1 MTNQERR
8 DAHLAYIADGPIF
21 EELAKTRGLVQKLN
35 TIDRTDGEGILKIIQ
50 ELLQT
55 EQSPC
60 IVPPF
65 YCDYGSHISVGKNF
79 FANYNCTLLDVGR
92 ITFGDN
98 CMLAPNVAIYSAT
111 HPVRAEERYNGV
123 ELGFPVTI
131 GDNFQDSLETTSLV
145 KELGARFVVARAS
158 NDVHAKFLLRNGA
171 DQIIYPEKQVADWAA
186 IKCSSEHILDFM
198 DLGSDFGLFEID
210 VPDGWIGKSLA
221 ELDIRRRH
229 HINVIGKKQRGV
241 LDVTL
246 SPDTVFVPG
255 ETILVL
261 GTKRDF
267 YKTFKV

>member
-1 MTNQERR
+1 MKQCNIHMKTILLIGAGQSGV
-8 DAHLAYIADGPIF
+8 HLAEKLISLGHEIMAVDPR
-21 EELAKTRGLVQKLN
+21 EERVDQILPYCTSAQIG
-35 TIDRTDGEGILKIIQ
+35 DASSTDF
-50 ELLQT
+50 LQT
-55 EQSPC
+55 LGIE
-60 IVPPF
+60 
-65 YCDYGSHISVGKNF
+65 DY
-79 FANYNCTLLDVGR
+79 DVC
-92 ITFGDN
+92 F
-98 CMLAPNVAIYSAT
+98 
-111 HPVRAEERYNGV
+111 
-123 ELGFPVTI
+123 VTI

>member
-1 MTNQERR
+1 MKTILLIGAGQFGV
-8 DAHLAYIADGPIF
+8 HLA
-21 EELAKTRGLVQKLN
+21 KKLN
-35 TIDRTDGEGILKIIQ
+35 SLGHEIMAVDSREERVDQILPYCTSAQIGDASSTDF
-50 ELLQT
+50 LQT
-55 EQSPC
+55 LGIE
-60 IVPPF
+60 
-65 YCDYGSHISVGKNF
+65 DY
-79 FANYNCTLLDVGR
+79 DVC
-92 ITFGDN
+92 F
-98 CMLAPNVAIYSAT
+98 
-111 HPVRAEERYNGV
+111 
-123 ELGFPVTI
+123 VTI

-145 KELGARFVVARAS
+145 KELGGRFVVARAS

>member
-1 MTNQERR
+1 MKTILLIGAGQFGV
-8 DAHLAYIADGPIF
+8 HLA
-21 EELAKTRGLVQKLN
+21 KKLN
-35 TIDRTDGEGILKIIQ
+35 SLGHEIMAVDSREERVDQILPYCTSAQIGDASSTDF
-50 ELLQT
+50 LQT
-55 EQSPC
+55 LGIE
-60 IVPPF
+60 
-65 YCDYGSHISVGKNF
+65 DY
-79 FANYNCTLLDVGR
+79 DVC
-92 ITFGDN
+92 F
-98 CMLAPNVAIYSAT
+98 
-111 HPVRAEERYNGV
+111 
-123 ELGFPVTI
+123 VTI